1 MSEYI
6 KTTVDERGI
15 ATVLIDRND
24 RRNAMSFDMLRA
36 FIETIGKLGAD
47 PAVRVLVVT
56 GGDQGSFCA
65 GTDLSDLDSVPGKDR
80 GLRGTA
86 QESGKWWPLLKCPKP
101 VIGAIDGPAV
111 GMGAEYTSQCD
122 VRIAT
127 TRARFAWNFVHR
139 GLVPDTGA
147 GTWLLP
153 RLLGPQKALQL
164 LYSGD
169 FLSAEEAYAIGYV
182 SQLVEPENLLA
193 AAYAEAEKYLKGSP
207 FALTRIKALVYQGL
221 ERSADDHMTA
231 HTVALKECFQS
242 DDHHEGVRSFLEK
255 RAPRFTGT

>member
-1 MSEYI
+1 MSEFI
-6 KTTVDERGI
+6 KTSIDERGI
-15 ATVLIDRND
+15 ATLLIDRNE

-36 FIETIGKLGAD
+36 FIETVGRLGED
-47 PAVRVLVVT
+47 TSVRVLVVT

-127 TRARFAWNFVHR
+127 PRARFAWNFVHR

-207 FALTRIKALVYQGL
+207 FALTRIKALVYEGL
-221 ERSADDHMTA
+221 ERSAADHMAA
-231 HTVALKECFQS
+231 HTVALKDCFGS
-242 DDHHEGVRSFLEK
+242 NDHHEGVRSFLEK

>member
-1 MSEYI
+1 MSEFI
-6 KTTVDERGI
+6 KTSVDERGI

-24 RRNAMSFDMLRA
+24 RRNAMSFAMLNA
-36 FIETIGKLGAD
+36 FITKVGELGAD

-56 GGDQGSFCA
+56 GGNQGSFCA

-127 TRARFAWNFVHR
+127 SRARFAWNFVHR

-164 LYSGD
+164 LDSGD

-182 SQLVEPENLLA
+182 SQLVEPENLLD

-207 FALTRIKALVYQGL
+207 FALTRIKALVYEGL
-221 ERSADDHMTA
+221 ERSAADHMAA
-231 HTVALKECFQS
+231 HTVALKDCFGS

>member
-6 KTTVDERGI
+6 KTTVDQRGI
-15 ATVLIDRND
+15 ATVLIDRAE
-24 RRNAMSFDMLRA
+24 RRNAMSFDMLRS
-36 FIETIGKLGAD
+36 FIETIGRLGDD
-47 PAVRVLVVT
+47 PSVRVLVVT

-65 GTDLSDLDSVPGKDR
+65 GTDLSDLDSIPGKDR

-147 GTWLLP
+147 GTWILP

-169 FLSAEEAYAIGYV
+169 FLSADEAYAIGYV
-182 SQLVEPENLLA
+182 SDLVEPENLLA

-207 FALTRIKALVYQGL
+207 YALTRIKALVYEGL
-221 ERSADDHMTA
+221 ERSAAEHMAA
-231 HTVALKECFQS
+231 HTAALKDCFGS
-242 DDHHEGVRSFLEK
+242 NDHHEGVRSFLEK

>member
-1 MSEYI
+1 MSEFI
-6 KTTVDERGI
+6 KTSVDERGI

-24 RRNAMSFDMLRA
+24 RRNAMSFAMLNA
-36 FIETIGKLGAD
+36 FITKVGELGAN
-47 PAVRVLVVT
+47 PEVRVLVVT
-56 GGDQGSFCA
+56 GGNQGSFCA

-127 TRARFAWNFVHR
+127 SRARFAWNFVHR

-169 FLSAEEAYAIGYV
+169 FLSAEEAHAIGYV
-182 SQLVEPENLLA
+182 SQLVEPENLLD

-207 FALTRIKALVYQGL
+207 FALTRIKALVYEGL
-221 ERSADDHMTA
+221 ERSAADHMAA
-231 HTVALKECFQS
+231 HTVALKDCFGS

>member
-6 KTTVDERGI
+6 KAAVDDRGI
-15 ATVLIDRND
+15 ATVLIDRNE

-36 FIETIGKLGAD
+36 FIETIGRLGVD

-56 GGDQGSFCA
+56 GGAQGSFCA
-65 GTDLSDLDSVPGKDR
+65 GTDLSDLDSVPGKER

-86 QESGKWWPLLKCPKP
+86 EESGKWWPLLKCPKP

-127 TRARFAWNFVHR
+127 PRARFAWNFVHR

-164 LYSGD
+164 LYSGE
-169 FLSAEEAYAIGYV
+169 FLPAEEAYAIGYV
-182 SQLVEPENLLA
+182 SQIVEPENLLA
-193 AAYAEAEKYLKGSP
+193 AAYAEAEKYLRGSP
-207 FALTRIKALVYQGL
+207 FAMTRIKTLVYEGL
-221 ERSADDHMTA
+221 ERAAADHMAA
-231 HTVALKECFQS
+231 HTVALKECFGS

-255 RAPRFTGT
+255 RPPRFTGT

>member
-1 MSEYI
+1 MSEFI
-6 KTTVDERGI
+6 KTSVDERGI

-24 RRNAMSFDMLRA
+24 RRNAMSFAMLNA
-36 FIETIGKLGAD
+36 FITKVGELGAD

-56 GGDQGSFCA
+56 GGNQGSFCA

-127 TRARFAWNFVHR
+127 SRARFAWNFVHR

-182 SQLVEPENLLA
+182 SQLVEPENLLD

-207 FALTRIKALVYQGL
+207 FALTRIKALVYEGL
-221 ERSADDHMTA
+221 ERSAADHMAA
-231 HTVALKECFQS
+231 HTVALKDCFGS

>member
-6 KTTVDERGI
+6 KSTVDERGI

-24 RRNAMSFDMLRA
+24 RRNAMSFAMLRA
-36 FIETIGKLGAD
+36 FIDTIGRLGED

-80 GLRGTA
+80 GLRGSA

-164 LYSGD
+164 LYSGE
-169 FLSAEEAYAIGYV
+169 FLSAEEAHAIGYV
-182 SQLVEPENLLA
+182 ARLVEPRDLLA
-193 AAYAEAEKYLKGSP
+193 AAHAEAEKYLKGSP
-207 FALTRIKALVYQGL
+207 FALTRIKALVYEGL
-221 ERSADDHMTA
+221 ERSAEAHMEA
-231 HTVALKECFQS
+231 HTAALKECFGS
-242 DDHHEGVRSFLEK
+242 NDHHEGVRSFLEK